1 MNFVEVKN
9 LISRYKIFSGERQ
22 EPKVLTVLD
31 DVSLSIKAGDF
42 VGILGHNGS
51 GKSTLARQLSAL
63 LKPAGG
69 VIYIK
74 GMDTADD
81 SLTYQI
87 RKTAGIV
94 FQNPE
99 NQIIGA
105 TVEEDVAFGM
115 ENLGLAREEMDK
127 RIGEI
132 LASLDLTACRMA
144 SPDVLSGG
152 QKQKVALSGIL
163 AMEPACIIFDEPTSM
178 LDPAGRQEVMDAV
191 RFLNKERGIT
201 IIYITHHADEV
212 EDADYLY
219 LMKEGRV
226 ALSGTGPE
234 VWSHTDEVS
243 ACGVGLPFVRD
254 LIRRLGQAG
263 LQIPAAIMGKE
274 ELVDYLCRQMS
285 LKKADTDLEKT
296 DLKKTNLQG
305 VDLQKIDVEKSAYK
319 EDHIEKATFAQKND
333 PDIVFDHVSYSYWQA
348 KQDPDHYALKDINLS
363 IAKGEFIGIAGR
375 TGSGKSTLVQLLN
388 GLLFPTKGTCYYK
401 GEDITD
407 KKFPIKK
414 LRQKAG
420 LCMQYPEH
428 QLFEET
434 VLKDIAFG
442 PSNMGYDKK
451 AALEKAR
458 KAMELTGLPEE
469 ISSHSPFTLS
479 GGQKRRVALAGILSM
494 EPDYLILDE
503 PAAGLDL
510 AGKEKLFSL
519 LRDLNEKEGISIIMV
534 SHDMNDLASLAQ
546 RVLVL
551 KEGEI
556 LADASTADV
565 FSNKELLK
573 SAGLEQP
580 DPILFWDRLQAGG
593 FTLSLKTKGLGN
605 KPGLTQRPLLTI
617 EELVEQIV
625 GTLKE
630 DESWT
635 DL

>member
-263 LQIPAAIMGKE
+263 LQIPAAIIGKE
-274 ELVDYLCRQMS
+274 ELVDYLCRQVS
-285 LKKADTDLEKT
+285 LKKADK
-296 DLKKTNLQG
+296 
-305 VDLQKIDVEKSAYK
+305 DLQKID
-319 EDHIEKATFAQKND
+319 AQKND
-333 PDIVFDHVSYSYWQA
+333 PDIVLDHVSYSYGQA
-348 KQDPDHYALKDINLS
+348 KQGPDHYALKDINLS

-388 GLLFPTKGTCYYK
+388 GLLFPTKGACYYK

-407 KKFPIKK
+407 KKFPIKM

-451 AALEKAR
+451 SALKKAR

-556 LADASTADV
+556 LADSSTADV

-580 DPILFWDRLQAGG
+580 DPILFWNRLQAGG
-593 FTLSLKTKGLGN
+593 YTLSLKTKGLGN
-605 KPGLTQRPLLTI
+605 KPGLTQRPPLTI